1 MMPARPE
8 TAAAADAGRTREGP
22 SSSALTLSQPCG
34 QPTRTCETC
43 QTSLAARRRQ
53 AKFCS
58 PRCRTRAWR
67 LRVGCERCRGHVL
80 IDAALAARLRQAL
93 DGNAEGSA

>member
-1 MMPARPE
+1 MDAEKAPE
-8 TAAAADAGRTREGP
+8 AGAGRTQERP
-22 SSSALTLSQPCG
+22 ASSALTVSQPRWR
-34 QPTRTCETC
+34 PTPICETC
-43 QTSLAARRRQ
+43 QASLAARRRQ

-93 DGNAEGSA
+93 DGSAEGSA